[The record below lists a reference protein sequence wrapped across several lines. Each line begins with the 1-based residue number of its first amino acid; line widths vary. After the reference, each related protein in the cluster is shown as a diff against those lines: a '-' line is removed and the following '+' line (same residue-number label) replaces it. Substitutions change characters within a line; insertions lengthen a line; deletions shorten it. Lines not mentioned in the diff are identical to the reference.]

1 MMFPHS
7 GAAGAADTDA
17 SNDAKFLYVPGD
29 LLQRAAH
36 AIRTDSWF
44 RDEDIDAIRREA
56 AVLKA
61 IEYDGLSRKQA
72 GARFDAGE
80 RSADP
85 LVRGRIESDRHA
97 LRFILRALASC
108 AARSHP

>member
-1 MMFPHS
+1 MMFPPP
-7 GAAGAADTDA
+7 GAASADAPDETR
-17 SNDAKFLYVPGD
+17 FLYVPGD

-44 RDEDIDAIRREA
+44 RDEDIDAVRREA
-56 AVLKA
+56 AILKA

-72 GARFDAGE
+72 GARFDAAE
-80 RSADP
+80 QSPDP
-85 LVRGRIESDRHA
+85 TVRTKIESERHT
-97 LRFILRALASC
+97 LRFVLRALASC

>member
-1 MMFPHS
+1 MFRAS
-7 GAAGAADTDA
+7 GGSD
-17 SNDAKFLYVPGD
+17 SNPSQSRFAYVPGD

-44 RDEDIDAIRREA
+44 RDDDIDAIRREA
-56 AVLKA
+56 AILKA

-72 GARFDAGE
+72 GERFDAAE
-80 RSADP
+80 RNADP
-85 LVRGRIESDRHA
+85 GRRERIESDRHA

-108 AARSHP
+108 AARAAP

>member
-1 MMFPHS
+1 MFPPRGPS
-7 GAAGAADTDA
+7 GADVSDEAR
-17 SNDAKFLYVPGD
+17 FLYVPGD

-44 RDEDIDAIRREA
+44 RDEDVDAIRREA
-56 AVLKA
+56 AILKS

-72 GARFDAGE
+72 GSRFDAGE
-80 RSADP
+80 QSPDPAVRS
-85 LVRGRIESDRHA
+85 RIEADRHA

-108 AARSHP
+108 AARNNP

>member
-1 MMFPHS
+1 MMFPPP
-7 GAAGAADTDA
+7 GAAGADA
-17 SNDAKFLYVPGD
+17 SDETRFLYVPGD

-36 AIRTDSWF
+36 AIRTDCWF

-56 AVLKA
+56 AILKA

-72 GARFDAGE
+72 GARFDAME
-80 RSADP
+80 QRPDP
-85 LVRGRIESDRHA
+85 AVRTRIESDRHA

-108 AARSHP
+108 AARSNP

>member
-1 MMFPHS
+1 MMFPPS
-7 GAAGAADTDA
+7 GAVGSTDA
-17 SNDAKFLYVPGD
+17 DGAEDIRFLYVPGD

-36 AIRTDSWF
+36 AVRTDVWF
-44 RDEDIDAIRREA
+44 RDDDIDAIRREA
-56 AVLKA
+56 AILKA

-80 RSADP
+80 QNQDP
-85 LVRGRIESDRHA
+85 LARTRIESDRHA

>member
-1 MMFPHS
+1 MMFPPS
-7 GAAGAADTDA
+7 GTVGRTGADA
-17 SNDAKFLYVPGD
+17 PDEGRFLYVPGD

-36 AIRTDSWF
+36 AVRTDSWF
-44 RDEDIDAIRREA
+44 RDDDIDAIRRESA
-56 AVLKA
+56 ILKA

-80 RSADP
+80 QSSDP
-85 LVRGRIESDRHA
+85 MVRNRIESDRHA